1 LWLREIGLE
10 WVWRLLQ
17 EPGRM
22 WKRYLIGNP
31 LYLFRV
37 WRECRGQHKAAR
49 LARQPHK
56 LPGNRFSRMR
66 SRFTAASRRGQWRYA
81 AGITDIMKRL
91 IDIAVSGTLLLMLL
105 PLFGL
110 VALAIRLESPGPV
123 FFRQVRVGCHG
134 RTFAMW
140 KFRSMYTDAEQRK
153 VTLEQENEMQG
164 GVLFKMKQD
173 PRITRVGR
181 IIRRLSID
189 ELPQLWNV
197 LKGDMSLVGPRPAL
211 PVEVGQYSIDDRG
224 RLETKPGIT
233 CTWQVTGRS
242 DIPFDEQV
250 MLDIEYIQEQSVKN
264 DLKLLVKTVPAVISG
279 RGAY

>member
-1 LWLREIGLE
+1 MEK
-10 WVWRLLQ
+10 V
-17 EPGRM
+17 
-22 WKRYLIGNP
+22 
-31 LYLFRV
+31 FRV
-37 WRECRGQHKAAR
+37 WHECRGQRKAAR
-49 LARQPHK
+49 RAQRPHK
-56 LPGNRFSRMR
+56 LPGNRFGRMR
-66 SRFTAASRRGQWRYA
+66 SRFASASRRGQWRYA
-81 AGITDIMKRL
+81 ARVTDVMKRL
-91 IDIAVSGTLLLMLL
+91 IDIVVSGVLLLMLL

-110 VALAIRLESPGPV
+110 VALAIRLESPGSV

-134 RTFAMW
+134 KTFAMW
-140 KFRSMYTDAEQRK
+140 KFRSMYIDAEQRK
-153 VTLEQENEMQG
+153 AALEALNEMQG
-164 GVLFKMKQD
+164 GVIFKLKQD

-181 IIRRLSID
+181 LIRRLSID

-197 LKGDMSLVGPRPAL
+197 FKGDMSLVGPRPAL
-211 PVEVGQYSIDDRG
+211 PIEVSQYSLDERG